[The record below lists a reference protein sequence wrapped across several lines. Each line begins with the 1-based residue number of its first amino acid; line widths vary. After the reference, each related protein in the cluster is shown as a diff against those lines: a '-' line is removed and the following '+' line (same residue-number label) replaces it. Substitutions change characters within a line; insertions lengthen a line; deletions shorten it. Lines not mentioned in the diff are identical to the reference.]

1 MGPGGVPGLP
11 SRLDHVREDVSRLRR
26 AQVIRDLC
34 VIACAD
40 GHVTEEELAVIRDI
54 TAKIEVELD
63 EVSCVLDLTAMKCAP
78 QRRL

>member
-1 MGPGGVPGLP
+1 MADLP

-40 GHVTEEELAVIRDI
+40 GHVTEEELAVIGD
-54 TAKIEVELD
+54 TAAKIEVELD
-63 EVSCVLDLTAMKCAP
+63 EVSCVLDPTAMKCAP